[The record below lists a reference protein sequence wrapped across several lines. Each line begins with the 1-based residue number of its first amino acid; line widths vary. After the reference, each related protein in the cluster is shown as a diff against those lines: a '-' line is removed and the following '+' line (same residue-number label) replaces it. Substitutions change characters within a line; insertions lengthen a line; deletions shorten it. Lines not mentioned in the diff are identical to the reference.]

1 MGKSLIESLAESINE
16 QVQLLVK
23 SVPAS
28 ELPHLH
34 EATPFPPLDEKYP
47 SPLAFSAFQKILT
60 DAQTLVDMLQ
70 PSKVLLV
77 DIAMQGVEN
86 QSLRL
91 ATEWGIADA
100 IEEAGGSVE
109 LAVLAKRYRTE
120 EFKLGILGWRQR

>member
-47 SPLAFSAFQKILT
+47 SPVAFSAFQKILT

>member
-34 EATPFPPLDEKYP
+34 EAAPFPPLDEKYP
-47 SPLAFSAFQKILT
+47 SPVAFAAFQKILT
-60 DAQTLVDMLQ
+60 DAQTLVHMLQ

-91 ATEWGIADA
+91 AVEWGIADV
-100 IEEAGGSVE
+100 IEEAGGSIE
-109 LAVLAKRYRTE
+109 LAVLAKRYKTD
-120 EFKLGILGWRQR
+120 EFKLGILT